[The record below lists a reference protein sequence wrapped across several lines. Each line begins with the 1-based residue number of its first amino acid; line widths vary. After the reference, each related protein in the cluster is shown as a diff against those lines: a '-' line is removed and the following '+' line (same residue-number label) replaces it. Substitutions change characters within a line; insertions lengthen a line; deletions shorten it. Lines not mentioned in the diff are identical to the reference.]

1 MDCIFI
7 SPIVPPLNLGWE
19 GGVQMHQCCVLFS
32 RSLVGLGGEGFCL
45 SVLNYVLLNQ
55 HSWGGRLQL
64 EEPEAWAT
72 VLSPFWASVYGHVK
86 LSQDH
91 VREL

>member
-1 MDCIFI
+1 
-7 SPIVPPLNLGWE
+7 
-19 GGVQMHQCCVLFS
+19 MHQCCVLFS

-45 SVLNYVLLNQ
+45 SVLNYVLLNK

-72 VLSPFWASVYGHVK
+72 VLSPFWADDDCFYYHSWRNNVAIAFGTL
-86 LSQDH
+86 LSF
-91 VREL
+91 LT